1 MNSGVRIRQVRE
13 LLGKTQTEFADL
25 AGVSQP
31 AIAQLEAGST
41 AASEQ
46 TLQNLS
52 LNTGFP
58 VEFFKAEPRLELPL
72 GSLLYRAHV
81 GASTKERARAYRLA
95 QLLYEFIESVS
106 EEIERPPVRLP
117 RLSTDPTLG
126 AHLTRS
132 AMGHAPDV
140 PIPNLINSI
149 ERAGVI
155 VLSLPVAT
163 EKIDAFSVWA
173 GPTSEQP
180 LIGVVTNKPPDR
192 LRFSVAHELG
202 HLVLH
207 HPLRVSPEEAERQA
221 HQFAAELLLPE
232 TVMRSEITTPITLS
246 SLAPL
251 KPKWRVSIQA
261 LIRRSFDLQMI
272 SERQYRYL
280 FEQLSARGMRRDEGV
295 PIATELPRGL
305 RKIVEVL
312 YGSDVS
318 PDRLAKLMGLPIS
331 ITRNILDS
339 HSRREDLESRRAP
352 RLLRFDQERIQ

>member
-13 LLGKTQTEFADL
+13 LLGKTQAEFADL

-52 LNTGFP
+52 FNTGFP
-58 VEFFKAEPRLELPL
+58 PEFFRTEPRLELPL

-81 GASTKERARAYRLA
+81 AASGKERAKTYRLA
-95 QLLYEFIESVS
+95 QLVYEFIERVS
-106 EEIERPPVRLP
+106 EEIERPAVRLP

-126 AHLTRS
+126 AQLTRS

-149 ERAGVI
+149 ERAGVV
-155 VLSLPVAT
+155 VLSLPLAT

-173 GPTSEQP
+173 GPNSEQP
-180 LIGVVTNKPPDR
+180 LIGVVTNKPADR

-207 HPLRVSPEEAERQA
+207 HPLRASPEDAEKQA

-232 TVMRSEITTPITLS
+232 AVMRAEITAPVTLS

-261 LIRRSFDLQMI
+261 LIRRSFDLQLI

-305 RKIVEVL
+305 RKMVEVL
-312 YGSDVS
+312 YGLDVS
-318 PDRLAKLMGLPIS
+318 ADELAKAMRLPVS

-339 HSRREDLESRRAP
+339 YSRREDLESKRVP
-352 RLLRFDQERIQ
+352 RLIRFGQNKIH